1 MKLLFYN
8 LTILKAYPPIC
19 GITTN
24 AGWMELAIF
33 SVVAFYENEWC
44 IKNIFTKWFEPTT
57 FWV

>member
-1 MKLLFYN
+1 MKPLLYN
-8 LTILKAYPPIC
+8 LIKDHPPIG
-19 GITTN
+19 GITTD

-33 SVVAFYENEWC
+33 SVVAYYENEWC